1 MYKDIW
7 SEWKFY
13 YHDCINLYWI
23 SIVSLHCRFYQT
35 FTLYIFNLMGRNK
48 LMTFNAV
55 VNALFLS
62 LSYHFIT
69 SEEAWSGCNPIIPWR
84 LFLINFEIVAHLYNF
99 YGNKFCYKENIQNDK
114 FTQNLKVIH
123 VWISPL
129 WYRFSFRKYFDVG
142 L

>member
-1 MYKDIW
+1 MLVMVWMTILLPLLH
-7 SEWKFY
+7 KFILNIY
-13 YHDCINLYWI
+13 CLIALQSLPNVY
-23 SIVSLHCRFYQT
+23 IVH
-35 FTLYIFNLMGRNK
+35 NLMGRNK

-84 LFLINFEIVAHLYNF
+84 LFLINFEIVAHLYNS
-99 YGNKFCYKENIQNDK
+99 YGNKCCYKENIQNDK
-114 FTQNLKVIH
+114 FTKNLKVIH